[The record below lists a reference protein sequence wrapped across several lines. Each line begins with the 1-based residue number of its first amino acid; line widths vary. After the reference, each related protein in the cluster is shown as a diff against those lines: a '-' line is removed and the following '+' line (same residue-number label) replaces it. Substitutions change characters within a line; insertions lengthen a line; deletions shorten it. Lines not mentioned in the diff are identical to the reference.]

1 MNLLAMVHGF
11 PPMHNAGAEWMLF
24 DLLKKLTEKGHKCK
38 VMIPI
43 TGLKDYNYQGIE
55 VVGDNDVEV
64 VKKEIAW
71 CDIIISHLDRY
82 GKALNRAEFFG
93 KPYVLLVHNTHRYAG
108 IAEKHKTE
116 MRKRWLYVVYNTEYT
131 RDALRYPNP
140 GIVVHPFVDA
150 ERVRA
155 SKKEKVKY
163 VTLINL
169 WEGKGGKVLQQLA
182 KEMPDVKFMG
192 VKGGYGYQEIDENI
206 KNIRYVEN
214 TPDISSIYAKTKIL
228 IMPSKYESFGR
239 TALEAMINGI
249 PVIASPTEGLKENL
263 GEAGIFVNHEDI
275 EGWKSAIRKL
285 LDDKDYY
292 EEMSKKCLERADEF
306 EKKYLKEIDE
316 LEIFLMNAINKKL

>member
-108 IAEKHKTE
+108 IAEKHKSE
-116 MRKRWLYVVYNTEYT
+116 KRDRWIYVVYNSEYT
-131 RDALRYPNP
+131 REALRYPNP
-140 GIVVHPFVDA
+140 SIVVHPFVDPD
-150 ERVRA
+150 RVKA
-155 SKKEKVKY
+155 KKKERKKY

-182 KEMPDVKFMG
+182 KEMPEVDFLG
-192 VKGGYGYQEIDENI
+192 VKGGYGRQEIDEKI
-206 KNIRYVEN
+206 KNIKYVEN
-214 TPDISSIYAKTKIL
+214 TPDIASVYAKTKVL
-228 IMPSKYESFGR
+228 IMPSAYESFGR

-249 PVIASPTEGLKENL
+249 PVVATPTKGLIENL
-263 GEAGIFVNHEDI
+263 GEAGIYVDI
-275 EGWKSAIRKL
+275 ENVEGWKQAIKKL
-285 LDDKDYY
+285 LEDKDYY
-292 EEMSKKCLERADEF
+292 NEISDKCLKRAKEHEVKF
-306 EKKYLKEIDE
+306 LKEIDE
-316 LEIFLMNAINKKL
+316 LELFLLDAINKKL